1 MYIKHLEVFLKEFYY
16 CILKYHQSIHS
27 SSLLISSCI
36 FNEEKHIKTHWE
48 QILCKITVQ
57 EELGIC
63 VELLSF
69 S

>member
-1 MYIKHLEVFLKEFYY
+1 M
-16 CILKYHQSIHS
+16 LKYHQSSHS
-27 SSLLISSCI
+27 SSLLILSCI
-36 FNEEKHIKTHWE
+36 FKEEKHIKTHWE

-57 EELGIC
+57 EELGVC

>member
-1 MYIKHLEVFLKEFYY
+1 M
-16 CILKYHQSIHS
+16 LKYHQSSHS
-27 SSLLISSCI
+27 SSLLILSCI

-57 EELGIC
+57 EELGLC